1 MATVRPWPRGPRQRL
16 PRTIAPFR
24 WEAVSSYIDRL
35 ARANHIGVSTLR
47 GHVAESC
54 AARPRPDWLAVV
66 SGQPEQVIRSRL
78 CGLAGDPTALKQ
90 YLRRPLC
97 QRCMARKGIHEPVY
111 CYLPAHVSVCH
122 RHRRWIGSPT
132 RVLDDQV
139 DLRDRPTVLSAG
151 RTHRRLARQSSEVDL
166 HDALGD
172 ARHILVFWAHAE
184 RHVAAGIL
192 QNGLEAHVV
201 AYPDVIAVAATL
213 LTARPRVE
221 QPRTPT
227 EPAWPTLLLDRINE
241 RTGAHHADATPVEQW
256 AQYRRLFATA
266 VLTTRSD
273 GAELA
278 CRA

>member
-1 MATVRPWPRGPRQRL
+1 VATVRPWPRGPRQRL

-97 QRCMARKGIHEPVY
+97 QRFMARKGIHEPVY

-122 RHRRWIGSPT
+122 PHRRWIGSPT

-151 RTHRRLARQSSEVDL
+151 RTHRRLARQYSEVDL